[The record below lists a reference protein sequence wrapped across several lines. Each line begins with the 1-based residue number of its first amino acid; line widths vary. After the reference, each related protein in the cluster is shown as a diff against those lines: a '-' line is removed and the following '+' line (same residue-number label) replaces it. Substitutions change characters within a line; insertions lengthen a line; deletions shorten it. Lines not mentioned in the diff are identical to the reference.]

1 VGRIG
6 GRLDGRCD
14 WAEADVKGDFYVI
27 FLGRWSGVIGM
38 FAKLKSKFRWVIVTV
53 AKGGSVCLETKRC

>member
-1 VGRIG
+1 M
-6 GRLDGRCD
+6 
-14 WAEADVKGDFYVI
+14 KGDFYVI